1 MNSTDTF
8 RLVEKP
14 IWKVFSIDQNQ
25 KRGKAELSKN
35 LGPAETSK

>member
-25 KRGKAELSKN
+25 KRGKAELSEDFGTAK
-35 LGPAETSK
+35 TSK